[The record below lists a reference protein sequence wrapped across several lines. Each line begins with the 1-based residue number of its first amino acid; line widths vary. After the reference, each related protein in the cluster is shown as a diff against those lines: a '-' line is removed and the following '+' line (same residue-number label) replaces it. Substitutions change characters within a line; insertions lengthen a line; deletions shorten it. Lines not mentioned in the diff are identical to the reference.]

1 MRARGLRPLP
11 PLITRRN
18 LLVGTG
24 AAALAPGARAASLAA
39 PTWES
44 LAASYRVPDWFRDAK
59 FGIWAH
65 WGPQCQPEF
74 GDWYGRLMYVQAR
87 MPWIKGETPYEH
99 HLKHYGHPSRT
110 GFLDIIGQWKAE
122 AWQPEYLLKRY
133 RQAGARYFMAMANHH
148 DNLDLF
154 DSAHHEWN
162 SLRVGPKRDIVG
174 TWEKVV
180 RQTDLKFAVS
190 NHSSHAWHWYQVAYG
205 YDAEGPMK
213 GRRYDA
219 YWLRKHHGRGKFW
232 EGLDPQ
238 ELYTGPTYVPPDGI
252 DSAEAM
258 LAWHE
263 NRDGKW
269 LQDVPPER
277 KAFAD
282 KWLLRQMD
290 LVEKYR
296 PDMVYFDDHGLPFGQ
311 TGLDAVAHFYRKS
324 MEWRGDMGVVTAK
337 RLTELQ
343 TRAIVQDVER
353 GFVAGTM
360 AQPWQTDTCIGSWHY
375 DRPLYERN
383 GYKTA
388 KQVIQRLADVVSKNG
403 NLMLNI
409 PVRGDGTI
417 DEKEE
422 AILDDIARWMA
433 TNGEAIYATR
443 PWRVFGEGPTR
454 PPVGHISE
462 GEAKPFVA
470 EDVRFTTRGGA
481 LYAIFLDWPRGEA
494 AIRSLPQDAMIE
506 RIDML
511 GGPQLQFHRDGNA
524 LRLSLPPPSAGSFV
538 PALRIV
544 GRGLV

>member
-1 MRARGLRPLP
+1 MLISRRGLLASGTAALSAAAARG
-11 PLITRRN
+11 
-18 LLVGTG
+18 
-24 AAALAPGARAASLAA
+24 APIS

-99 HLKHYGHPSRT
+99 HLRHYGHPSRT
-110 GFLDIIGQWKAE
+110 GFIDIIGQWKAE

-133 RQAGARYFMAMANHH
+133 RRAGARYFMAMANHH

-162 SLRVGPKRDIVG
+162 SVRVGPKRDIVG
-174 TWEKVV
+174 TWEKLV

-190 NHSSHAWHWYQVAYG
+190 NHSSHAWHWWQTAYG
-205 YDAEGPMK
+205 YDAEGPMR

-219 YWLRKHHGRGKFW
+219 YWLRKHHGRAKFW

-238 ELYTGPTYVPPDGI
+238 ELYTGPYYVPPDGI
-252 DSAEAM
+252 RSAEEM
-258 LAWHE
+258 NAWHE
-263 NRDGKW
+263 KRDGLW
-269 LQDVPPER
+269 IEDAPPANMRFVE
-277 KAFAD
+277 
-282 KWLLRQMD
+282 KWLLRQKD

-296 PDMVYFDDHGLPFGQ
+296 PDMVYFDDHGLPFGE
-311 TGLDAVAHFYRKS
+311 TGLEAVAHFYRKS

-360 AQPWQTDTCIGSWHY
+360 AQPWQTDTCIGNWHY

-388 KQVIQRLADVVSKNG
+388 KEVIQRLADVVAKNG

-409 PVRGDGTI
+409 PVRGDGSI

-422 AILDDIARWMA
+422 AVLDGIAAWTAR
-433 TNGEAIYATR
+433 NGEAIFATR
-443 PWRVFGEGPTR
+443 LWRVFGEGPTK
-454 PPVGHISE
+454 PPLGHISE
-462 GEAKPFVA
+462 HGAKPFVA
-470 EDVRFTTRGGA
+470 QDVRFTTKGDT
-481 LYAIFLDWPRGEA
+481 LYAIFLDWPQSEA
-494 AIRSLPQDAMIE
+494 AIAALRDAQIDRIE
-506 RIDML
+506 LL
-511 GGPQLQFHRDGNA
+511 GGPPLQFRRDGEA
-524 LRLSLPPPSAGSFV
+524 LRITLPPPAGGAFV
-538 PALRIV
+538 PALKIN